1 VGKLTEVKIP
11 DIGDFDEVDVIEVLV
26 KAGDQI
32 AVEDPLITLESDKA
46 TMDVPS
52 PTEGVVSEVRVKVGD
67 KVSEGKVVVVVEGES
82 TEQASSP
89 EPKAAA
95 APEDP
100 SERKPAAKEPSEPT
114 DTPEAAPAADAA
126 PKASRQQS
134 PPPGDAGDEDEPPGA
149 APPSSHAPPPT
160 LPPPAERAGVTP
172 PHASPAI
179 RRFARELGV
188 DLAQIRGSGA
198 KGRILKEDVQQ
209 FVKAALS
216 SGTGAT
222 AAPAKAGSIGI
233 PPIPEIDFSRF
244 GEIETVALGRIKRI
258 SGPHLHRAWLNV
270 PHVTHHDEADITELE
285 AFRKAIKTESEKQGA
300 RVTVLAFI
308 LKALAATLRE
318 FPNFNASLAPDGQS
332 LILKKYCHLG
342 MAVDTPNGLVV
353 PVIRD
358 VDTLGILDLARAMAD
373 ISAKARDGKLS
384 PSDLQGGCM
393 SVSSLGGIGGTAFT
407 PIINAPE
414 VAILGVVR
422 ARMTPVW
429 NGSEFRPRLM
439 LPLDLS
445 YDHRVVD
452 GAESA
457 RFVSHLCGLL
467 GDVRRLL
474 L

>member
-1 VGKLTEVKIP
+1 MGKLTEVKIP

-26 KAGDQI
+26 KTGDRVS
-32 AVEDPLITLESDKA
+32 VEDPLITLESDKA

-52 PTEGVVSEVRVKVGD
+52 TAEGVISEVRVKVGD
-67 KVSEGKVVVVVEGES
+67 KVAEGNVVVVLDSEAGDAEETKEPEAPAPADDEDGGDDAGEES
-82 TEQASSP
+82 EQASTDRRDDGSTAEGGP
-89 EPKAAA
+89 HP
-95 APEDP
+95 AP
-100 SERKPAAKEPSEPT
+100 
-114 DTPEAAPAADAA
+114 
-126 PKASRQQS
+126 
-134 PPPGDAGDEDEPPGA
+134 GDEDEPPTA
-149 APPSSHAPPPT
+149 SPPAGHAPPPT

-188 DLAQIRGSGA
+188 DLSRIRGSGP
-198 KGRILKEDVQQ
+198 KGRILREDVQQ
-209 FVKAALS
+209 FVKAALGGEA
-216 SGTGAT
+216 GTAAT
-222 AAPAKAGSIGI
+222 ASTAGAGI
-233 PPIPEIDFSRF
+233 PPIPEVDFSRF
-244 GEIETVALGRIKRI
+244 GTVETVPLGRIKRI
-258 SGPHLHRAWLNV
+258 SGPHLHRSWLNI

-285 AFRKAIKTESEKQGA
+285 AFRQAIKAESEKQGA

-308 LKALAATLRE
+308 LKALASTLRE
-318 FPNFNASLAPDGQS
+318 FPTVNASLAPDGQS

-358 VDTLGILDLARAMAD
+358 VDHLGILDLARAMAG

-429 NGSEFRPRLM
+429 NGTEFRPRLM

-445 YDHRVVD
+445 YDHRVID
-452 GAESA
+452 GAEAA
-457 RFVSHLCGLL
+457 RFVSHLCNLL